1 MPKFVADS
9 AEATGLKW
17 AAASSGALVLVK
29 RGTFSSVANTGTT
42 FDDVFTSTYV
52 SYLLNF
58 EFVSAATTAN
68 DLEMLL
74 RNTGPT
80 TRTANY
86 KSASG
91 RLTFG
96 STTST
101 YFGAANDDFWQLT
114 QDTYGGGYLWF
125 NRTNSSLQGWY
136 YSEANM
142 AWYNL
147 QLQNGAGG
155 GSIGFQL
162 RSSSSN
168 ITGQISVYGLAQA

>member
-1 MPKFVADS
+1 M
-9 AEATGLKW
+9 KW
-17 AAASSGALVLVK
+17 AAPAGGGSLQLVK
-29 RGTFSSVANTGTT
+29 RGTFSGVANTGTT

-58 EFVSAATTAN
+58 EFVSASTTAN

-80 TRTANY
+80 SRTANY

-91 RLTFG
+91 RLVFG

-101 YFGAANDDFWQLT
+101 YYGAANDDFWQLT
-114 QDTYGGGYLWF
+114 QDTYGGGYLFF
-125 NRTNSSLQGWY
+125 NRTNSTLQGFY

-142 AWYNL
+142 AWYAI

-168 ITGQISVYGLAQA
+168 ITGQVSVYGLAQS